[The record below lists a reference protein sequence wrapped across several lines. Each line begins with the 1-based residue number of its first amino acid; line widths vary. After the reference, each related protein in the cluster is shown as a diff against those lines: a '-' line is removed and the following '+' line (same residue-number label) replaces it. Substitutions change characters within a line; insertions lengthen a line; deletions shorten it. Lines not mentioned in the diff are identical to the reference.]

1 MNGLMQAFNVLF
13 AILNHSFVV
22 FGVRLNLT
30 IIMIG
35 GGLLS
40 IAGHFVFSIFDD

>member
-30 IIMIG
+30 IIMIENSKKHIES
-35 GGLLS
+35 L
-40 IAGHFVFSIFDD
+40 H